1 MGQSAFRFFGLV
13 VALEKLRSVV
23 HDETVFEFADE
34 VGHLVV
40 NDIIYELDVVVF
52 LRGCIFTIQI
62 ALGYFSQGV
71 LKTPEWSFLN
81 EVNERL
87 PTLS

>member
-1 MGQSAFRFFGLV
+1 MGQSTFRFFGLV

-52 LRGCIFTIQI
+52 LRGCIFAIEV
-62 ALGYFSQGV
+62 ALGYFGQRV
-71 LKTPEWSFLN
+71 LKTPERGFLMLA
-81 EVNERL
+81 RGCL
-87 PTLS
+87 P